1 MPEGNWV
8 WERLFIDK
16 LGKLPGRDV
25 ISEQNWLTKRSQFY
39 EENIPGRKKSKCKG
53 YEPFHMFEKMQ
64 KADVTR
70 KKCSKAEKKLGKRSS
85 G

>member
-1 MPEGNWV
+1 M
-8 WERLFIDK
+8 RK
-16 LGKLPGRDV
+16 V
-25 ISEQNWLTKRSQFY
+25 IYRQVRKASWKRCHIRAELTKRSQFY